1 MAQTPKT
8 PINDEVLKNYLNAMG
23 KVPLLSHEEE
33 IHCGKAIEAGGSDGV
48 AAKNRLVR
56 ANLRLVVLLA
66 RKCLA
71 SGMTLAD
78 KIQEG
83 NIGLIRAAEKYDY
96 RKGFRFATYATWWI
110 KQAIIRGGELT
121 NRTIRMPSH
130 RVTLLSRIHNAQR
143 YLFNKLGSEPDLTTV
158 AEFVEL
164 PREQVEMLVQIGQD
178 VLSLDEPI
186 TEDNASSL
194 MDLVEDPNSVSIL
207 DVLQYMASVEELD
220 DLLARLTPREEKVI
234 RLRYGLREHRPL
246 SLDEIGARVGLTRE
260 RIRQIEMKAMGILRK
275 RWKLASH

>member
-1 MAQTPKT
+1 
-8 PINDEVLKNYLNAMG
+8 
-23 KVPLLSHEEE
+23 
-33 IHCGKAIEAGGSDGV
+33 
-48 AAKNRLVR
+48 
-56 ANLRLVVLLA
+56 
-66 RKCLA
+66 
-71 SGMTLAD
+71 
-78 KIQEG
+78 
-83 NIGLIRAAEKYDY
+83 
-96 RKGFRFATYATWWI
+96 
-110 KQAIIRGGELT
+110 
-121 NRTIRMPSH
+121 
-130 RVTLLSRIHNAQR
+130 
-143 YLFNKLGSEPDLTTV
+143 
-158 AEFVEL
+158 
-164 PREQVEMLVQIGQD
+164 MLVQIGQD

-275 RWKLASH
+275 HWKLASR